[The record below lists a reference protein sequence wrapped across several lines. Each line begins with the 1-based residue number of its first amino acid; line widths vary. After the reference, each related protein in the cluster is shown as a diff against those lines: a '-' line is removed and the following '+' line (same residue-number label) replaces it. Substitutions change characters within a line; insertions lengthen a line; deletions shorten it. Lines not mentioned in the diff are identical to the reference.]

1 MGTYSSICLRILKEE
16 ITYLNRSI
24 NFTVMDEEDQLV
36 LIKEICK
43 VNFFNTKIITPQK
56 IQRIISFFKSNM
68 YLDISSV
75 SYDKFRSASLYTS
88 EEINLV
94 KNVFRIYQI
103 KLLENNLV
111 DFDDLLVLTL
121 KIFDENH
128 EVAKK

>member
-1 MGTYSSICLRILKEE
+1 MGTYSSVCLRILKEE
-16 ITYLNRSI
+16 IQYLNRSV

-36 LIKEICK
+36 LIREICK
-43 VNFFNTKIITPQK
+43 VNSFNTKIVTPQK
-56 IQRIISFFKSNM
+56 IQHIISFFKSNM

-75 SYDKFRSASLYTS
+75 SYDKLRAAGLYSS

-94 KNVFRIYQI
+94 RNVFRIYQA

-111 DFDDLLVLTL
+111 DFDDLLTLTL
-121 KIFDENH
+121 KIFDENP